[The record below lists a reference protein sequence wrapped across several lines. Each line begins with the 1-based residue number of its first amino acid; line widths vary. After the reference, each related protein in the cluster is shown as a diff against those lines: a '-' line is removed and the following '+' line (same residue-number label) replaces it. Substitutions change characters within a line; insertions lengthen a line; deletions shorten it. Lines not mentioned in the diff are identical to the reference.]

1 MRDWQEGRFY
11 LMNPIE
17 IAHETLILLEHIDS
31 RAVFSVQIHASN
43 YVNLAG
49 TLNQD
54 REAMCARLRKALEGK
69 IKFKSE
75 QYRAR

>member
-1 MRDWQEGRFY
+1 MQIMR
-11 LMNPIE
+11 P
-17 IAHETLILLEHIDS
+17 
-31 RAVFSVQIHASN
+31 N